1 MSTATEL
8 AALTERLAN
17 HIDYVE
23 KSMREAH
30 AERQLATAERQ
41 VIIEQIKS
49 LRRDMEEV
57 KPVTS
62 MVNSLRA
69 KITGGLIVL
78 GFIGAVAWTAV
89 LFFKE
94 AIVKFLI
101 G

>member
-1 MSTATEL
+1 MSTTTEL
-8 AALTERLAN
+8 AALSERLAN

-23 KSMREAH
+23 KSMCEAH
-30 AERQLATAERQ
+30 AERQIATVERQ
-41 VIIEQIKS
+41 TVLEQVMS

-57 KPVTS
+57 KPVAS

-69 KITGGLIVL
+69 KIAGGLIVL

-89 LFFKE
+89 LFFKD
-94 AIVKFLI
+94 AIVKFLL